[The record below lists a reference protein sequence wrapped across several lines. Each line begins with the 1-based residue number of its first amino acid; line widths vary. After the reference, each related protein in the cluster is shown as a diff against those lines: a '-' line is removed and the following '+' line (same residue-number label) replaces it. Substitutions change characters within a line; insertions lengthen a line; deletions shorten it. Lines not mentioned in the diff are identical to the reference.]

1 MKTTR
6 SPIRDRELVQ
16 LLAEEPELLAFADA
30 IATSQ
35 ATAAARPAG
44 RHRLLIAAA
53 LSCAAV
59 LGTLALIAPWRGAGS
74 LTDRALAAVGQGPVL
89 HVVTERPAPDWYRTV
104 DLATG
109 NPVRVMFREEV
120 WFDQSRDLKR
130 TVSIANG
137 TAFSEILETPQGG
150 FTSTGPLFTCAW
162 IAAHPVEATKARVSC
177 NANMANGTSPRSIP
191 GQPPTFDLAL
201 AGFVDHYRSALASGQ
216 ATETGRGELDGH
228 EVIWLRIT
236 TSQTGANGMPLTEDV
251 AIDASSYTPLLVRTG
266 TDHAV
271 EVRVTQIESEP
282 YTAALFRK
290 PALTHPPSS
299 GEVAGRGEI
308 DAADAPALLG
318 GRALWLGR
326 AWNDF
331 RLVRVERQDLT
342 TGYGTLSGLKPTHSI
357 GVSFEYARVKPNGAV
372 ADEPSLLIREATEC
386 ETAYGMICD
395 AQAPS
400 GNTMLVGLPT
410 GSMLRR
416 DGLYLSISTPSPL
429 SDPVAVAHALQPLRG

>member
-1 MKTTR
+1 MKTTH
-6 SPIRDRELVQ
+6 SPIRDRELVR
-16 LLAEEPELLAFADA
+16 LLTEEPELLAFADA

-35 ATAAARPAG
+35 ATTVVRPVW
-44 RHRLLIAAA
+44 RHRLLVAAA

-59 LGTLALIAPWRGAGS
+59 LGALALIAPWRGAGS
-74 LTDRALAAVGQGPVL
+74 LADRALAAVGQGPVL
-89 HVVTERPAPDWYRTV
+89 HVVTERPAPDWYRAV
-104 DLATG
+104 DLTTG
-109 NPVRVMFREEV
+109 NPVSVTFREEV

-137 TAFSEILETPQGG
+137 KAFSEILETPQGG

-177 NANMANGTSPRSIP
+177 NANMENGTTPRSVP
-191 GQPPTFDLAL
+191 EQPPTFDLAL

-228 EVIWLRIT
+228 KVIWLRIT
-236 TSQTGANGMPLTEDV
+236 TSQTGANGMPLIEEV

-266 TDHAV
+266 SDHAV
-271 EVRVTQIESEP
+271 EFRVTQIETEQ

-290 PALTHPPSS
+290 PALTYPPSS
-299 GEVAGRGEI
+299 GEVAGHTDI
-308 DAADAPALLG
+308 DATDAPALLG

-342 TGYGTLSGLKPTHSI
+342 TGYGTLSGLKPTHST
-357 GVSFEYARVKPNGAV
+357 GVSFEYARATPDGVV
-372 ADEPSLLIREATEC
+372 ADEPSLQIREATEC

-395 AQAPS
+395 ARAPNA
-400 GNTMLVGLPT
+400 NTMLVGLPT

-416 DGLYLSISTPSPL
+416 DGLYVSISTPSAL
-429 SDPVAVAHALQPLRG
+429 SDPVAVANALQELNG